1 MKLSLFIM
9 ILAFIGCREKNS
21 SEEITKPQLREQ
33 IQTFQNP
40 SDEVIQTRMDT
51 LSTNQREILIRATLP
66 KIDRETMEKLL
77 FSEEFQKSL
86 ETIVAKIQDD
96 LKIEIEVLKK
106 EQMSLDELGIKAKR
120 KLTANFN
127 WKIKPIDPE
136 LSFKVETCKRKYK
149 CSDIQKTTGF
159 WKQFLSITQNKKFLL
174 VSSKEM
180 IEETI
185 KTCLLFHRL
194 KDNLE
199 TCEIE
204 RMKELEQICQL
215 GADTEENGDPVR

>member
-9 ILAFIGCREKNS
+9 ILALIGCREKNS
-21 SEEITKPQLREQ
+21 SDEITKTQLRDQ
-33 IQTFQNP
+33 IQTIQNP
-40 SDEVIQTRMDT
+40 SDEAIQNRMDT

-86 ETIVAKIQDD
+86 ETIIAKIQDD

-120 KLTANFN
+120 KLSANFN

-136 LSFKVETCKRKYK
+136 LSFKVETWKRKYK
-149 CSDIQKTTGF
+149 CSDIQKTVGF
-159 WKQFLSITQNKKFLL
+159 WKQFLSITQSKKFLL

-204 RMKELEQICQL
+204 KMKELEQICQL
-215 GADTEENGDPVR
+215 GTDSE